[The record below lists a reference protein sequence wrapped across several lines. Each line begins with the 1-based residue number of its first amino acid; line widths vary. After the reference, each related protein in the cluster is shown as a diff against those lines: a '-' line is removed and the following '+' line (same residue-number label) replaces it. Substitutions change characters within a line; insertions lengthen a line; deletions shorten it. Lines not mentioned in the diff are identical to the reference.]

1 MISSVLR
8 VLVVED
14 NPQDVLLIRHV
25 LSRYRLAE
33 FQLHFAENT
42 AQCVEQ
48 IRLAVPDVVLLDH
61 GLPGEDG
68 LSFLRRLS
76 RMGRMPPVI
85 MLTGLGD
92 ESMAIE
98 SIRAGAYDYYPK
110 DAISSDT
117 LGRAV
122 HLTVERYRMDI
133 EMQRGNEQVIFAM
146 ADAVE
151 SKDLVTGG
159 HLHRLGHYA
168 AFLGGHMGLDDHDMM
183 ILQYGAIL
191 HDIGKISVSDS
202 VLCKPSTLTDAE
214 WIEMRKHPVAGER
227 ICTPLRFSEEIG
239 RIIRHHHERW
249 DGTGYVD
256 RLAGQ
261 EIPLL
266 ARMISVVDT
275 FDAMRS
281 DRPYR
286 RALSLDTAIDELKE
300 GAGSQFDP
308 EVVGSFLEI
317 VRDVGDAVREAQQQR
332 EFRGL
337 DLRNAA
343 A

>member
-1 MISSVLR
+1 MISVALR

-25 LSRYRLAE
+25 LSRYRLAD
-33 FQLHFAENT
+33 FRLDFAETT
-42 AQCVEQ
+42 AECIE
-48 IRLAVPDVVLLDH
+48 RLRQSSPDVVLLDH

-68 LSFLRRLS
+68 LTFLRRLS

-85 MLTGLGD
+85 MLTGIGD
-92 ESMAIE
+92 EAMAIE
-98 SIRAGAYDYYPK
+98 CIRAGAYDYYPK
-110 DAISSDT
+110 DAISSET

-122 HLTVERYRMDI
+122 HLTVERYRLDSEI
-133 EMQRGNEQVIFAM
+133 LRGNEHVIFAM

-151 SKDLVTGG
+151 SKDMITGG

-168 AFLGGHMGLDDHDMM
+168 AFLGAHMGLDDHDMM

-191 HDIGKISVSDS
+191 HDIGKISVSDA
-202 VLCKPSTLTDAE
+202 VLCKPAALTEAE

-227 ICTPLRFSEEIG
+227 ICTPLRFSDEIG
-239 RIIRHHHERW
+239 KIIRHHHERW

-256 RLAGQ
+256 KLAGE

-266 ARMISVVDT
+266 ARVISVVDT

-286 RALSLDTAIDELKE
+286 RALSLETAIDELKT
-300 GAGSQFDP
+300 GSGSQFDP
-308 EVVGSFLEI
+308 GIVDSFMEI
-317 VRDVGDAVREAQQQR
+317 IHEAGEAVQEAQQR
-332 EFRGL
+332 EFRGIVM
-337 DLRNAA
+337 RKAA
-343 A
+343 